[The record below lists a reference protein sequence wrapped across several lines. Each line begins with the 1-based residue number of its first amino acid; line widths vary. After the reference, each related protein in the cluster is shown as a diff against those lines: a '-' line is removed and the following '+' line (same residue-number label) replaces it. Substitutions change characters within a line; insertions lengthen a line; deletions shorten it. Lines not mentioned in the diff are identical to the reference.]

1 MILDG
6 AMGTMIQRYGLT
18 EADYRSG
25 CLSDCTKELKGN
37 SECLNLTRP
46 EIIKAI
52 HREYIE
58 AGADIIE
65 TNTFSANR
73 ISQAEYGCE
82 GFAAQMAYEG
92 ARIAREV
99 ADEAMARMAAA
110 RLEGQAAETVVQ
122 TGVRKIWVAG
132 SMGPTSK
139 SLSLS
144 PELSDPAFRAYS
156 FDQMKES
163 YREQAEALLRGGVD
177 LLLVETCFDALN
189 VKAALAAITE
199 CQQTNAMAE
208 CQHTVAMTGC
218 QESAANAECKQPTYR
233 EKLPPVIVSVSVGD
247 RSGRTLTGQT
257 LEAFYTSVKHYPLLA
272 FGLNCSLGAAEL
284 TTLLEDVDKWCECA
298 ISCYPNAGL
307 PNEMGGYDQTPEQM
321 GLAVRA
327 MAEKGLVNIV
337 GGCCGTTPEHIAAIS
352 KAVADLAPRTL
363 SRKTRE
369 ILDDSSENAISSRK
383 TGDFLDASIE
393 NDSSSMKTGDFL
405 DRKLTVSGLEAVE
418 VDVKRKN
425 FTNVGERTNVA
436 GSRKFARLI
445 ASGEYDEAL
454 RIAAKQIEDG
464 ASIIDINMDDA
475 MLDSTREMERFV
487 RYISNDPA
495 VAKAALMID
504 SSHWETIVAG
514 LKNAQGKSIVNS
526 ISLKEG
532 PEAFI
537 EKAKAIKELGAA
549 MVVMAF
555 DEVGQ
560 ATTYDRK
567 IEICERAYRLLT
579 QEAGI
584 APEDIIF
591 DVNILSIGTGIEEH
605 AKYAVDFIEAV
616 RWIKTHLPGA
626 LTSGGVSNL
635 SFAFRGNNAVRE
647 AMHSAFLYHAIK
659 AGMDMAIVNPS
670 MLQVYDEIEPEL
682 LKCVE
687 DVIFDTDPQATERL
701 IAKAAEMMAAKE
713 AQAAGTAGE
722 TNGAARQEKSLE
734 ERLKDAIVKGKTE
747 ELEKDI
753 LEAMEV
759 YGEAV
764 KVIEGPLMD
773 GMEHVGKMFGE
784 GKMFLPQVVKAA
796 KVMRDAVEILSPYM
810 GQSGSSYDDSN
821 ILCNTC
827 LSSDPKEVEAIPQTD
842 KRGKKDIVVI
852 ATVKGDVHDIGKNIL
867 GIVMTCNGF
876 EVHDLGV
883 MVDKETILEEAER
896 LDADII
902 AVSGLITP
910 SLYQME
916 EICRKMA
923 SRGMTTPLLIGGAT
937 TSALHTAVKLAPL
950 YDHVFY
956 GPDASASAVLAKR
969 CMADRA
975 KFEAEMHAE
984 QQKIRDIYNGK
995 AKAEASASSK
1005 EAGEGTL
1012 SKSDEAILSESNVRR
1027 PGETGNR
1034 SEKHENKNMKG
1045 FEADTYITDCP
1056 QDIPTQEI
1064 PAEEVLP
1071 YFDWKMFYAIW
1082 GVKYGSAVPE
1092 AAELMQLRRDAEE
1105 ELRFG
1110 DYKIMLSAKFMQ
1122 GYSENDNIYSED
1134 GGICLPMMRQET
1146 FRMQSLC
1153 DFVISKESGRTSP
1166 FGVFGIC
1173 VKKRST
1179 AHEEGCSCP
1188 ACNSRYEDMIGKTV
1202 RQTIAEAASKW
1213 LNTKLE
1219 KATMIKPVKVVKP
1232 AAGYSSCPDHTLKK
1246 DILGLLGECTDM
1258 YDPYKPAHSHEHS
1271 HSHGHGHEHGSHGH
1285 DCTCGCGGHYP
1296 QGNYSRPTLGIKL
1309 TDSYAMT
1316 PDASICGLIFMHPEA
1331 GYPEIRN
1338 ISQSQ
1343 YDDYKARRGMDEETA
1358 RRFLSH
1364 LLK

>member
-1 MILDG
+1 MLENGNILILDG

-18 EADYRSG
+18 EEDYRTG
-25 CLSDCTKELKGN
+25 KLSQCAKELRGN

-52 HREYIE
+52 HKEYIE

-65 TNTFSANR
+65 SNTFSANR
-73 ISQAEYGCE
+73 ISQSEYGCE
-82 GFAAQMAYEG
+82 GFAAEMAYEG
-92 ARIAREV
+92 ARLAREV
-99 ADEAMARMAAA
+99 ADEAIA
-110 RLEGQAAETVVQ
+110 G
-122 TGVRKIWVAG
+122 GRKVWVAG
-132 SMGPTSK
+132 SIGPTSK

-144 PELSDPAFRAYS
+144 PDVSDPAFRPYS
-156 FDQMKES
+156 FDQMKEA
-163 YREQAEALLRGGVD
+163 YREQVAALLRGGVD
-177 LLLVETCFDALN
+177 LLLIETCFDALN
-189 VKAALAAITE
+189 VKAALAAISE
-199 CQQTNAMAE
+199 NQ
-208 CQHTVAMTGC
+208 
-218 QESAANAECKQPTYR
+218 SDI
-233 EKLPPVIVSVSVGD
+233 PVIVSVSVGD

-284 TTLLEDVDKWCECA
+284 TTLLEDVNKWCECA
-298 ISCYPNAGL
+298 VSCYPNAGL

-321 GLAVRA
+321 GEAVKI
-327 MAEKGLVNIV
+327 MASKGLVNIL
-337 GGCCGTTPEHIAAIS
+337 GGCCGTSPAHIQAIAQ
-352 KAVADLAPRTL
+352 AVKGIPARPLATKTGHFVAICSENDGL
-363 SRKTRE
+363 ARKT
-369 ILDDSSENAISSRK
+369 A
-383 TGDFLDASIE
+383 DFMAKHQTRSLKA
-393 NDSSSMKTGDFL
+393 
-405 DRKLTVSGLEAVE
+405 SGLEAVE
-418 VDVKRKN
+418 VDVKKNN

-464 ASIIDINMDDA
+464 ATIIDINMDDA

-504 SSHWETIVAG
+504 SSHWETIIAG
-514 LKNAQGKSIVNS
+514 LKNAQGKCIVNS

-532 PEAFI
+532 AEAFV
-537 EKAKAIKELGAA
+537 EKAKAIKDLGAA

-555 DEVGQ
+555 DEQGQ
-560 ATTYDRK
+560 ATTYERK
-567 IEICERAYRLLT
+567 IEICERAYNLLT
-579 QEAGI
+579 KEAGV

-616 RWIKTHLPGA
+616 RWIKANLPGA

-687 DVIFDTDPQATERL
+687 DVIFDTDAQATERL
-701 IAKAAEMMAAKE
+701 ISKAAEMMAAKD
-713 AQAAGTAGE
+713 AQASASE
-722 TNGAARQEKSLE
+722 TKTETCSKSLE
-734 ERLKDAIVKGKTE
+734 ERLNEAIVKGKSE
-747 ELEKDI
+747 NLAADLK
-753 LEAMEV
+753 EAMDV

-764 KVIEGPLMD
+764 KVIEGPLMA
-773 GMEHVGKMFGE
+773 GMEHVGQLFGE

-796 KVMRDAVEILSPYM
+796 KVMRDAVDVLSPYM
-810 GQSGSSYDDSN
+810 ELADRCSDDPQDLLPQAARCKNPQGCLLTAHEGGMSSPQSTHQFYETTTSSKPRRS
-821 ILCNTC
+821 
-827 LSSDPKEVEAIPQTD
+827 V
-842 KRGKKDIVVI
+842 VVI

-883 MVDKETILEEAER
+883 MVDKETILAEAQK
-896 LDADII
+896 LNADLI

-916 EICRKMA
+916 ELCRE
-923 SRGMTTPLLIGGAT
+923 MTARNMSTPLLIGGAT
-937 TSALHTAVKLAPL
+937 TSALHTAVKLASL

-969 CMADRA
+969 CMIDRE

-984 QQKIRDIYNGK
+984 QQNLRELYNK
-995 AKAEASASSK
+995 
-1005 EAGEGTL
+1005 
-1012 SKSDEAILSESNVRR
+1012 KS
-1027 PGETGNR
+1027 ETGDNN
-1034 SEKHENKNMKG
+1034 STSNNNDVKMNG
-1045 FEADTYITDCP
+1045 FNPETYLTACP

-1064 PAEEVLP
+1064 PAEEVMP

-1105 ELRFG
+1105 EIKFG
-1110 DYKIMLSAKFMQ
+1110 DFKIMLAARFLN
-1122 GYSENDNIYSED
+1122 GYSENDDIVATADDVE
-1134 GGICLPMMRQET
+1134 IRLPMMRQET
-1146 FRMQSLC
+1146 FKKQSLS
-1153 DFVISKESGRTSP
+1153 DFVIAKESGKTSP
-1166 FGVFGIC
+1166 FGAFAIC
-1173 VKKRST
+1173 VSKRST

-1213 LNTKLE
+1213 LSARLQE
-1219 KATMIKPVKVVKP
+1219 EIKKESESLKIVKP

-1246 DILGLLGECTDM
+1246 DILELLGECTEM
-1258 YDPYKPAHSHEHS
+1258 HGHNCSCGCQGHSHKHS
-1271 HSHGHGHEHGSHGH
+1271 HTDEHKF
-1285 DCTCGCGGHYP
+1285 T
-1296 QGNYSRPTLGIKL
+1296 SRALGIRM
-1309 TDSYAMT
+1309 TESYAMT

-1331 GYPEIRN
+1331 GYPEVRA
-1338 ISQSQ
+1338 ISEDQ
-1343 YDDYKARRGMDEETA
+1343 YEDYRIRRGMSPETA
-1358 RRFLSH
+1358 RRFLGH